1 MKKSWKSSSS
11 LEEEYVSCF
20 SLNIWVNF
28 KIYEVWCNQFK
39 MKQLKKIVIAT
50 KGHSLT
56 IKRIMHAVRN
66 GTCNLK
72 FSKEVNV
79 LTWIH
84 WDCIHFI
91 AELSW
96 VVLKC
101 AYAMY
106 VHVFSLAQIYWKW
119 TELAQGM
126 RYSFLLIYI
135 PQNLKA
141 AKTQAIAH
149 LHLEIVCVKNSMFP
163 LLFCFN

>member
-1 MKKSWKSSSS
+1 MKKSWKSFSS

-56 IKRIMHAVRN
+56 IKRIMHAVHN

-96 VVLKC
+96 VVLK
-101 AYAMY
+101 
-106 VHVFSLAQIYWKW
+106 HVFSLAQIYWKW

-149 LHLEIVCVKNSMFP
+149 LHLEIVCVKNSMFQ